1 MADQH
6 DRLFKD
12 LLTNRKF
19 ALCFLK
25 QYLPM
30 ELAELVNWNSVK
42 LNSANVE
49 HVRQQHK
56 TNHKQKETSD
66 LAFHFSFK
74 DGRHGAC
81 FVHIEFQTTD
91 DKTIIVRTRHYQTSY
106 LLDFI
111 KRNKKNKKLPLVVS
125 IIYYANKKP
134 FSHSLDIYDH
144 FENSELA
151 REHAFTTQFIDL
163 SKLTDKELLDHGH
176 IAGLECILKYV
187 AEKNVDARLDIISH
201 AIKSYDSFA
210 RKTLIRYLA
219 HHSGLENQVLSD
231 KIINNQPTL
240 ENDMKSAAQQWI
252 DEGIEK
258 GVLLGEQKG
267 IEKGIKRG
275 VEQGV
280 EKVARNM
287 FSEGD
292 SIEKIARVTGLTNSA
307 LRAIQSGKAFH

>member
-19 ALCFLK
+19 AVSFLK

-30 ELAELVNWNSVK
+30 ELVVLVNWDSVK
-42 LNSANVE
+42 LNAANVE

-56 TNHKQKETSD
+56 TNRKQKETSD

-258 GVLLGEQKG
+258 GVLMGEQKG
-267 IEKGIKRG
+267 IEKGIQQG

-287 FSEGD
+287 LAQGAD
-292 SIEKIARVTGLTNSA
+292 IEFVAATTGL
-307 LRAIQSGKAFH
+307 QKAKLFAMR

>member
-12 LLTNRKF
+12 LLNDRKF
-19 ALCFLK
+19 SVSFLK

-30 ELAELVNWNSVK
+30 ELAALINWGSVK

-49 HVRQQHK
+49 HIRQQHK
-56 TNHKQKETSD
+56 TNHKQKEASD

-74 DGRHGAC
+74 DGRYGAC

-106 LLDFI
+106 LLDFV
-111 KRNKKNKKLPLVVS
+111 KRNKKSKKLPLVVS
-125 IIYYANKKP
+125 IIYYANEKP

-151 REHAFTTQFIDL
+151 REYAFTTQFIDL
-163 SKLTDKELLDHGH
+163 SKLTDTELLKHGY
-176 IAGLECILKYV
+176 IAGLECILKHV

-219 HHSGLENQVLSD
+219 HYSGLENQVLSD

-258 GVLLGEQKG
+258 GVILGKQEG
-267 IEKGIKRG
+267 I
-275 VEQGV
+275 EQGV

-287 FSEGD
+287 LSKGAD
-292 SIEKIARVTGLTNSA
+292 IEFVAETTGIAPSQLETWMA
-307 LRAIQSGKAFH
+307 Q

>member
-12 LLTNRKF
+12 LLNDRKF
-19 ALCFLK
+19 SVSFLK

-30 ELAELVNWNSVK
+30 ELAALINWGSVK

-49 HVRQQHK
+49 HIRQQHK
-56 TNHKQKETSD
+56 TNHKQKEASD

-74 DGRHGAC
+74 DGRNGAC

-91 DKTIIVRTRHYQTSY
+91 DITIIVRTRHYQTSY

-111 KRNKKNKKLPLVVS
+111 KRNKKHTKLPLVVS
-125 IIYYANKKP
+125 IIYYANTKP
-134 FSHSLDIYDH
+134 FSHSLDIYEH

-163 SKLTDKELLDHGH
+163 SKLTDTELLKHGY
-176 IAGLECILKYV
+176 IAGLECILKHV

-219 HHSGLENQVLSD
+219 HYSGLENQVLSD

-258 GVLLGEQKG
+258 GVLMGEQKG
-267 IEKGIKRG
+267 IE
-275 VEQGV
+275 QGV
-280 EKVARNM
+280 HKVARNM
-287 FSEGD
+287 LSEGE
-292 SIEKIARVTGLTNSA
+292 SVEKISRFTGLSMVQLKT
-307 LRAIQSGKAFH
+307 IQRTL

>member
-12 LLTNRKF
+12 LLNDRKF
-19 ALCFLK
+19 AVSFLK
-25 QYLPM
+25 QYLPI
-30 ELAELVNWNSVK
+30 ELGALVNWNSVK

-56 TNHKQKETSD
+56 TNHKQKEASD

-74 DGRHGAC
+74 DGRNGAC

-111 KRNKKNKKLPLVVS
+111 KRNKKSKKLPLVVS
-125 IIYYANKKP
+125 IIYYANAKP

-151 REHAFTTQFIDL
+151 REHAFTTRFIDL
-163 SKLTDKELLDHGH
+163 SKLTDKELLKHGY
-176 IAGLECILKYV
+176 IAGLECILKCV
-187 AEKNVDARLDIISH
+187 AEKNVDAKLEIISH

-210 RKTLIRYLA
+210 RQTLIRYLA
-219 HHSGLENQVLSD
+219 NHSGMEKQTVSD
-231 KIINNQPTL
+231 RMIKTQPTL
-240 ENDMKSAAQQWI
+240 ENDMKTVAQQWI

-258 GVLLGEQKG
+258 GV
-267 IEKGIKRG
+267 
-275 VEQGV
+275 EQGL
-280 EKVARNM
+280 ETVARNM
-287 FSEGD
+287 LSEGD
-292 SIEKIARVTGLTNSA
+292 PIEKVARVTGLSPMQLKT
-307 LRAIQSGKAFH
+307 I

>member
-12 LLTNRKF
+12 LLNDRKF
-19 ALCFLK
+19 SVSFLK

-30 ELAELVNWNSVK
+30 ELAALVNWNSVK

-49 HVRQQHK
+49 HVRQQH
-56 TNHKQKETSD
+56 TNKKKLQTW
-66 LAFHFSFK
+66 HFTFLLK
-74 DGRHGAC
+74 MVDMVPA
-81 FVHIEFQTTD
+81 VHIEFQTTD

-106 LLDFI
+106 LLDFV
-111 KRNKKNKKLPLVVS
+111 KRNKKSKKLPLVVS
-125 IIYYANKKP
+125 IIYYANEKP
-134 FSHSLDIYDH
+134 FSYSLDIYDH

-151 REHAFTTQFIDL
+151 REHTFTTQFIDL
-163 SKLTDKELLDHGH
+163 SKLTDKELLDHGY

-258 GVLLGEQKG
+258 GVLMGEQKG
-267 IEKGIKRG
+267 IE
-275 VEQGV
+275 QGV
-280 EKVARNM
+280 HKVARNM
-287 FSEGD
+287 LSEGD
-292 SIEKIARVTGLTNSA
+292 SIEKVARVTGLSPMQLKT
-307 LRAIQSGKAFH
+307 I